1 MNDTLAG
8 WLQISV
14 LIAALALSY
23 RPLGDYLAHLLTSA
37 RHLRI
42 ERGCYRLAGV
52 DGDADQRWPVYLRSV
67 LAFSAVSVL
76 FLYGFQRLQNHLLL
90 SLGFP
95 PVKADQAFN
104 TAASFV
110 TNTNWQSYSGE
121 VTMGHLVQ
129 MAGLAVQNFVSAAV
143 GIAVVAALIRGFTRR
158 DTDRVGNF
166 WVDLTR
172 VVVRLLVPM
181 AFVFAIVLVAAG
193 AVQNFHGVHE
203 ITTLTGGHQSVTG
216 GPVASQ
222 EAIKELGTNGGGFY
236 NANSAHPFENPNG
249 LSNLLEVYLLLVI
262 ACSLPRTFGRMVGD
276 HRQGY
281 AILAVMGLIWAA
293 SVAVIT
299 FSELHGVSSQ
309 AGHAAGGMMEGKE
322 QRLGIWASALFAT
335 STTLTSTGA
344 VNSFHDSFTPGGGGM
359 TIVDMMLG
367 EIAPGGMG
375 SGLYGILV
383 LAVIAVF
390 VAGLMVGRTPEY
402 LGKKLGSREM
412 KFASLYI
419 LATPAVVLVGTG
431 LATALPGE
439 RAAMLNSG
447 PHGFSEVLYAFT
459 SAANNNGSAF
469 AGLSVNTEWY
479 NTALGLAMLFGR
491 FLPMIFILALAG
503 SLARQRPV
511 PVTAGT
517 LPTHRPQFVGLLTG
531 VIVVVVGLTYFPAL
545 SLGPLAEGL
554 H

>member
-1 MNDTLAG
+1 MLAG
-8 WLQISV
+8 WLQILA

-23 RPLGDYLAHLLTSA
+23 RPLGDYMARILTTGHHLAV
-37 RHLRI
+37 
-42 ERGCYRLAGV
+42 ERVIYRLGGV

-67 LAFSAVSVL
+67 LAFSVVSVL
-76 FLYGFQRLQNHLLL
+76 FLYGFQRLQDHLLL
-90 SLGFP
+90 TLGFP
-95 PVKADQAFN
+95 AVKADQAFN

-129 MAGLAVQNFVSAAV
+129 MMGLAVQNFVSAAV
-143 GIAVVAALIRGFTRR
+143 GIAVVATLIRGFTRSR
-158 DTDRVGNF
+158 TDRVGNF

-172 VVVRLLVPM
+172 IVVRLLLPLS
-181 AFVFAIVLVAAG
+181 FVVAIVLLATGVI
-193 AVQNFHGVHE
+193 QNLHGVHTV
-203 ITTLTGGHQSVTG
+203 TTIVGDQQSITG

-222 EAIKELGTNGGGFY
+222 EAIKELGNNGGGFY
-236 NANSAHPFENPNG
+236 NANSAHPFENPTG
-249 LSNLLEVYLLLVI
+249 FSNLLEIYLLLVI
-262 ACSLPRTFGRMVGD
+262 SFSLPRTFGTMVGD

-293 SVAVIT
+293 SVAIIT
-299 FSELHGVSSQ
+299 VNELNSVSST
-309 AGHAAGGMMEGKE
+309 AGHTAGGMLEGKE
-322 QRLGIWASALFAT
+322 ERFGVWASALFAT

-344 VNSFHDSFTPGGGGM
+344 VNSFHDSFSPGGGGM
-359 TIVDMMLG
+359 TIFNMMLG
-367 EIAPGGMG
+367 EIAPGGAG
-375 SGLYGILV
+375 SGLYGILI
-383 LAVIAVF
+383 LAIVAVF

-402 LGKKLGSREM
+402 LGKKLGSREI

-419 LATPAVVLVGTG
+419 LATPAVVLIGTG
-431 LATALPGE
+431 TAMSLKGE

-469 AGLSVNTEWY
+469 AGLSVNTHWW

-491 FLPMIFILALAG
+491 LLPMIFVLALAG
-503 SLARQRPV
+503 SLAKQQPV

-517 LPTHRPQFVGLLTG
+517 LPTHRPQFVGLLTA
-531 VIVVVVGLTYFPAL
+531 VIIVVVGLTYFPAL
-545 SLGPLAEGL
+545 SLGPIAEGL

>member
-8 WLQISV
+8 WLQILALV
-14 LIAALALSY
+14 GALALTY
-23 RPLGDYLAHLLTSA
+23 RPLGDYMARVLTTGKHLAVEKG
-37 RHLRI
+37 I
-42 ERGCYRLAGV
+42 YRLSGV

-67 LAFSAVSVL
+67 LAFSVISVL

-121 VTMGHLVQ
+121 ATMGHLVQ

-143 GIAVVAALIRGFTRR
+143 GIAVVATLIRGFTRKR
-158 DTDRVGNF
+158 TDRVGNF

-172 VVVRLLVPM
+172 IVIRLLVPLS
-181 AFVFAIVLVAAG
+181 FVFAIVLVATG
-193 AVQNFHGVHE
+193 AVQNFHGIHE
-203 ITTLTGGHQSVTG
+203 ISTLIGDKQSITG

-249 LSNLLEVYLLLVI
+249 FSDLLEIYLLLAI
-262 ACSLPRTFGRMVGD
+262 SFSLPRTFGKMVGD

-299 FSELHGVSSQ
+299 VNELHSVSST
-309 AGHAAGGMMEGKE
+309 AGHTAGGMLEGKE
-322 QRLGIWASALFAT
+322 QRFGIWASTLFAA

-344 VNSFHDSFTPGGGGM
+344 VNSFHDSFSPGGGGM
-359 TIVDMMLG
+359 TIFNMMLG
-367 EIAPGGMG
+367 EIAPGGTG

-383 LAVIAVF
+383 LAVVTVF

-402 LGKKLGSREM
+402 LGKKLGAREM

-419 LATPAVVLVGTG
+419 LATPAVVLIGTG
-431 LATALPGE
+431 TAMALKGE
-439 RAAMLNSG
+439 RASMLNSG

-469 AGLSVNTEWY
+469 AGIGVNTHWY

-491 FLPMIFILALAG
+491 FLPMVFVLALAG
-503 SLARQRPV
+503 SLASQQPV

-517 LPTHRPQFVGLLTG
+517 LPTHRPQFVGLLTA
-531 VIVVVVGLTYFPAL
+531 VIIVVVGLTYFPAL